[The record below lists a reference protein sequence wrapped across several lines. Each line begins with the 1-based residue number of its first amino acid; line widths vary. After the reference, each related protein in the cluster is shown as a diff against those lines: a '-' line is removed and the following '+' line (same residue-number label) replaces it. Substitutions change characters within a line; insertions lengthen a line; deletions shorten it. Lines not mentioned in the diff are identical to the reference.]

1 MKTEVISNDELKKFL
16 IEHGIQP
23 SFQRI
28 KILEYMMTH
37 RTHPDVET
45 VYRDLHSEIPT
56 LSMTTVY
63 NTLKLFTK
71 KKITTA
77 LTLEGTEIRYDFAP
91 EPHMHFKCKVC
102 GKIYDVPLPKKH
114 PFGEFIDGHKIES
127 EDIYLF
133 GVCKKCLGNSN

>member
-1 MKTEVISNDELKKFL
+1 MAQQKLDTNGLKEFL

-37 RTHPDVET
+37 RTHPNVEE
-45 VYRDLHSEIPT
+45 VYRDLHSSIPT

-63 NTLKLFTK
+63 NTLKLFTE
-71 KKITTA
+71 KKITLA
-77 LTLEGTEIRYDFAP
+77 LTLEGNEIRYDFAF
-91 EPHMHFKCKVC
+91 EPHMHFKCKIC
-102 GKIYDVPLPKKH
+102 GKIYDVPLPKEH
-114 PFGEFIDGHKIES
+114 PFGETIDGHKIES

-133 GVCKKCLGNSN
+133 GICRECLNNSN